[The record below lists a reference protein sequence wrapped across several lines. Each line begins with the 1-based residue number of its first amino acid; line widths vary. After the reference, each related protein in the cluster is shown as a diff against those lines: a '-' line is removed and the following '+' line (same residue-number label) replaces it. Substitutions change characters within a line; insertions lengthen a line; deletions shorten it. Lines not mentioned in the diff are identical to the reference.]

1 VIVLN
6 YSRLKLVSSRSYWKP
21 YEHLYIYK
29 PTQVRKLISLK
40 ARAPPPPPRAEL
52 WRVWCA
58 LLQMAVCCKR
68 RKRVVSERGIRAW
81 KRVVRKLQ
89 RIKRLRRIWHV
100 LGTWLNE
107 IKKRK
112 DQDH

>member
-40 ARAPPPPPRAEL
+40 VGPSPPPPPRGVVARLVRSSADGCVLQAAE
-52 WRVWCA
+52 A
-58 LLQMAVCCKR
+58 
-68 RKRVVSERGIRAW
+68 RGIRAW
-81 KRVVRKLQ
+81 YQSVETRGAQASANQKAEEDLA
-89 RIKRLRRIWHV
+89 RLGDV
-100 LGTWLNE
+100 A
-107 IKKRK
+107 
-112 DQDH
+112 